1 VFGAYE
7 WAKLSANFIDGCKND
22 CKYCY
27 SKEMAI
33 RFNRKT
39 ERNWKK
45 EEIRKHSLSKKFKKI
60 KGTVM
65 FPSSHDIH
73 PEHLKESIIF
83 LDNILSAGN
92 KVLIV
97 SKPSLKCIREICKN
111 FNKFKGNI
119 LFRFTIGSSN
129 SNILR
134 FWEPYAPD
142 FKERLASLK
151 WAHKKGFHTSVSCEP
166 MLDNQVDDVIE
177 KVIPYVTDA
186 IWIGKANFLL
196 KRLRLNHADDKKL

>member
-1 VFGAYE
+1 MNTLISCRIKNSQIEKNNRKIKENSRSVFGAYE

-39 ERNWKK
+39 ARNWKK

-151 WAHKKGFHTSVSCEP
+151 WAHAAWKKSP
-166 MLDNQVDDVIE
+166 IR
-177 KVIPYVTDA
+177 PRR
-186 IWIGKANFLL
+186 FLL
-196 KRLRLNHADDKKL
+196 NARSMRRDRPSP